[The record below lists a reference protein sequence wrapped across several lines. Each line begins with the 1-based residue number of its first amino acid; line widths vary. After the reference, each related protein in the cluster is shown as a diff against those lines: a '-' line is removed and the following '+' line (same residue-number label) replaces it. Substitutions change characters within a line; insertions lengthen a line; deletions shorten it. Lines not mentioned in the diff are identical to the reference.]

1 MEFLQNL
8 LDLCLEAAPW
18 LVLGLVI
25 GGLIK
30 ALIPTSLLQK
40 HLSGNNVPSVV
51 KAALFGAPLPLCS
64 CGVIPA
70 ALGLRRAGASKPAT
84 VSFLVATPETGID
97 SVSISYALLG
107 PFMAIVRPIAAI
119 VSAITAGLLVGKS
132 EENLAVSETASTPIA
147 AGLLLA
153 GISPGTAMVFL
164 MAGPATNISTL
175 GVIGKELG
183 KRALIAYV
191 GGVTIVA
198 LITGFFVDY
207 MVSTFSIDVQGQIA
221 HSHEMVPAVIAWAA
235 LLLLIGVL
243 SANLGFLWQELSLVE
258 GIHAAARAGFDAVEC
273 HWPYDVHAHEVK
285 QALEDTGLP
294 MLSLNTL
301 PGDKAAGDFGVC
313 AIPGREKEARKYIEQ
328 AFNYAAEVDAK
339 HVHVMSGKML
349 EKQHKSGGVLKPNLE
364 TYLNNLNYA
373 ADLAAEKNLGIL
385 IEPINRQDV
394 PGYFLADLETAVDVV
409 ERVNKPNLKI
419 MFDCYHIQ
427 VAQGN
432 LMKRLSQYLEYIQHV
447 QIAAVPSRHEPDE
460 GEVCYS
466 RLLTGLYESGYTG
479 YVGAEYHPR
488 TTTDAGLDWMNFKDK
503 NG

>member
-97 SVSISYALLG
+97 SVQTFVPVAFLAEWGSGLPAMLL
-107 PFMAIVRPIAAI
+107 M
-119 VSAITAGLLVGKS
+119 LVVGIPMYVC
-132 EENLAVSETASTPIA
+132 ATASTPIA